1 MKNIVITIALVTSMV
16 LSANAQKGK
25 IQTGV
30 MANPNSAVVKA
41 LPDLTFDLIPVVL
54 AGGDPLERVLGT
66 KATVK
71 MDINFIVKNIGVVN
85 SKPTKVYATY
95 SFLGTQRVGTEMVQ
109 TMRHFNSAEL
119 PIPAI
124 KSRKDELFKL
134 TFYFENTPEQAF
146 GKDIKV
152 GLTIVTTGAGSQPEL
167 SLKNNQSEEVT
178 IYKSVQ

>member
-1 MKNIVITIALVTSMV
+1 MKNIVAIIALVTSIV

-25 IQTGV
+25 VQNGV

-41 LPDLTFDLIPVVL
+41 LPDLTFDLIPVIL
-54 AGGDPLERVLGT
+54 GGGEPLERVLGT
-66 KATVK
+66 KASVK
-71 MDINFIVKNIGVVN
+71 MDINFIVKNIGVIN

-95 SFLGTQRVGTEMVQ
+95 SFLGTQRVGTEIVE

-124 KSRKDELFKL
+124 QNGKDELLKL
-134 TFYFENTPEQAF
+134 TFYFQNTPEQAF

-152 GLTIVTTGAGSQPEL
+152 SLTIVTTGPSSQPEL
-167 SLKNNQSEEVT
+167 SLKNNKSEEVT
-178 IYKSVQ
+178 IYKSAQ